1 MGRKATLV
9 GDRETVWPRLRPAR
23 AVRAAA
29 PYLSA
34 LLLMLV
40 LVVISNA
47 AALAAGPDFPALSGR
62 VVDGA
67 GILSAADEAEI
78 TETLAKVEGRST
90 DQIVVVTVPSLQGY
104 AIDDYGYQLGR
115 HWGIGQAGKDNGV
128 LLIVAPNE
136 RKVRIEVGYGLEG
149 VLPDALAG
157 LIIERRILP
166 AFKRGDLPAGIKAG
180 IADIRDS
187 LLGDGAEVAARS
199 KKPKNDIEPWLPFI
213 FLAFWIVPFIYFVS
227 SLNRDRR
234 VSGRVP
240 GGVVI
245 VPGSFGGAHDHW
257 AGDGGFHGRSRG
269 GFGGGFSGGG
279 GSFGGGGASG
289 SW

>member
-1 MGRKATLV
+1 MNFNFKRQGLGGKRRV
-9 GDRETVWPRLRPAR
+9 GLMALCVCLLPLFFVSFGS
-23 AVRAAA
+23 AVAKE
-29 PYLSA
+29 LT
-34 LLLMLV
+34 
-40 LVVISNA
+40 
-47 AALAAGPDFPALSGR
+47 FPSLTGR

-67 GILSAADEAEI
+67 NILTASQRAEI
-78 TETLAKVEGRST
+78 ETLLKSVEGRST
-90 DQIVVVTVPSLQGY
+90 DQVVVVTVPSLQGTSVE
-104 AIDDYGYQLGR
+104 DFGVQLAR

-128 LLIVAPNE
+128 LLIVAPVE

-157 LIIERRILP
+157 LIIQRRILP
-166 AFKRGDLPAGIKAG
+166 AFKRGDLAGGIKAG
-180 IADIRDS
+180 VLDIKDS
-187 LLGDGAEVAARS
+187 LLGDAALVADRA
-199 KKPKNDIEPWLPFI
+199 KKPDNQIDGYLPFI
-213 FLAFWIVPFIYFVS
+213 FLAFWLVPFVYFVS

-245 VPGSFGGAHDHW
+245 VPGSYGRVEDHW
-257 AGDGGFHGRSRG
+257 HGPGGFSRPSG

-279 GSFGGGGASG
+279 GGFGGGGASG

>member
-1 MGRKATLV
+1 MNFNFKRQGLGGKRRVGLMALCVCLLPLFFVPFGSAVAKELV
-9 GDRETVWPRLRPAR
+9 
-23 AVRAAA
+23 
-29 PYLSA
+29 
-34 LLLMLV
+34 
-40 LVVISNA
+40 
-47 AALAAGPDFPALSGR
+47 FPSLSGR

-67 GILSAADEAEI
+67 NILTASQRAEI
-78 TETLAKVEGRST
+78 ETLLKNVEGRST
-90 DQIVVVTVPSLQGY
+90 DQVVVVTVPSLQGTSVE
-104 AIDDYGYQLGR
+104 DFGVQLAR

-128 LLIVAPNE
+128 LLIVAPVE

-157 LIIERRILP
+157 LIIQRRILP
-166 AFKRGDLPAGIKAG
+166 AFKRGDLAGGIKAG
-180 IADIRDS
+180 VLDIKDS
-187 LLGDGAEVAARS
+187 LLGDAALVADRA
-199 KKPKNDIEPWLPFI
+199 KKPDNQIDGYLPFI
-213 FLAFWIVPFIYFVS
+213 FLAFWLVPFVYFIS

-245 VPGSFGGAHDHW
+245 VPGSYGRVEDHW
-257 AGDGGFHGRSRG
+257 QGPGGFSRPSG

-279 GSFGGGGASG
+279 GGFGGGGASG

>member
-1 MGRKATLV
+1 MNFNFKRQGLGGKRSV
-9 GDRETVWPRLRPAR
+9 GLIALCVCLLPLFFVSFES
-23 AVRAAA
+23 AVAKE
-29 PYLSA
+29 LT
-34 LLLMLV
+34 
-40 LVVISNA
+40 
-47 AALAAGPDFPALSGR
+47 FPSLTGR

-67 GILSAADEAEI
+67 NILTASQCAEI
-78 TETLAKVEGRST
+78 ETLLKSVEGRST
-90 DQIVVVTVPSLQGY
+90 DQIVVVTVPSLQGTSVE
-104 AIDDYGYQLGR
+104 DFGVQLAR

-128 LLIVAPNE
+128 LLIVAPVE

-157 LIIERRILP
+157 LIIQRRILP
-166 AFKRGDLPAGIKAG
+166 AFKRGDLAGGIKAG
-180 IADIRDS
+180 VLDIKDS
-187 LLGDGAEVAARS
+187 LLGDAALVADRA
-199 KKPKNDIEPWLPFI
+199 KKPDNQIDGYLPFI
-213 FLAFWIVPFIYFVS
+213 FLAFWLVPFVYFIS

-245 VPGSFGGAHDHW
+245 VPGSYGRVEDHW
-257 AGDGGFHGRSRG
+257 HGPGGFSRPSG

-279 GSFGGGGASG
+279 GGFGGGGASG